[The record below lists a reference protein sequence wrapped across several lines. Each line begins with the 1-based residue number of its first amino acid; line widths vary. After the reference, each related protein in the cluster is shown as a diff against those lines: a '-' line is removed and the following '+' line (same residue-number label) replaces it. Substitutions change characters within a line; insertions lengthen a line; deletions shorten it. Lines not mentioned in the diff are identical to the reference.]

1 MASITVDRIL
11 AAAPVTLRGQPTPLS
26 ADPKGQ
32 RIAYAVSAYTTPG
45 VQRREAKPSCLE
57 VVELHG

>member
-32 RIAYAVSAYTTPG
+32 RIAYAVSVDPKLG
-45 VQRREAKPSCLE
+45 VQR
-57 VVELHG
+57 